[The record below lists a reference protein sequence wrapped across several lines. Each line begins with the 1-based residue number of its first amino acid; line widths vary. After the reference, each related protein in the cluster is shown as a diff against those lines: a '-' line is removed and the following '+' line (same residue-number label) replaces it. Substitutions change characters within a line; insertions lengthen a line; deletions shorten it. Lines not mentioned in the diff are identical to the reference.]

1 MNYFD
6 LHCDTVTSMC
16 DGNKSTAITLE
27 KAAEFENY
35 SQLFSIWLSDSCDKS
50 RAVEKA
56 EAYYAF
62 FEDFK
67 RRFENSKTKPL
78 LSLENAIS
86 LGDDLKSID
95 LWKKRGVKSVTLTWN
110 GENALGRG
118 ASFQSS
124 GLTEFGKAVFR
135 ELQEKEIAVDVSH
148 LNKDGFLD
156 CLRLAKA
163 PITATHSNCFSIC
176 PHRRNLEDF
185 QIKEIFSLGG
195 IVGVC
200 YYPLFLGNG
209 NVFELIYEHI
219 YHMLELGGEN
229 GVCLGSDF
237 DGAKMDKKLN
247 SLEKVKSLKSFLS
260 KKGFSEAVLEKV
272 FFGNAENFFNNVL
285 H

>member
-16 DGNKSTAITLE
+16 DGNESTAITLK

-56 EAYYAF
+56 EEYYAY

-67 RRFENSKTKPL
+67 RQFENSKTKPL

-95 LWKKRGVKSVTLTWN
+95 LWKKRGVRSVTLTWN

-118 ASFQSS
+118 ASFQSG
-124 GLTEFGKAVFR
+124 GLTEFGKAVFQ

-156 CLRLAKA
+156 CLRLAKV
-163 PITATHSNCFSIC
+163 PIIATHSNCFSIC

-200 YYPLFLGNG
+200 YFPLFLGNG
-209 NVFELIYEHI
+209 DIFELIYEHI

-229 GVCLGSDF
+229 GACLGSDF